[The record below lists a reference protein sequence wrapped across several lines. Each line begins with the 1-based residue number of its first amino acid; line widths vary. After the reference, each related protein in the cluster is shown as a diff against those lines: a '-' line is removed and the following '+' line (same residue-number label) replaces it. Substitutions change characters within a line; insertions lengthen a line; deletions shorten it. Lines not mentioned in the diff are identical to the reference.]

1 MTGMSGLSN
10 RLRYIRESR
19 GYNQTQIAH
28 LLQTSQQTYSRY
40 ENGEHDLPSRHLF
53 RLAEFYQVSADYL
66 LCRTERPV
74 PVTPPAVPEEENLS
88 REEIALLIE
97 RLTTLDR
104 SHLLN
109 YLSFLM
115 SGSANSRHN

>member
-1 MTGMSGLSN
+1 MSGMSGLSN

-53 RLAEFYQVSADYL
+53 RLAEFYQVSAAYL
-66 LCRTERPV
+66 LGGFSTVSSHTQQAIFSSSRARKMCR
-74 PVTPPAVPEEENLS
+74 S
-88 REEIALLIE
+88 RS
-97 RLTTLDR
+97 RC
-104 SHLLN
+104 
-109 YLSFLM
+109 
-115 SGSANSRHN
+115 SGR